1 MSYQKNLRYALMSGK
16 ASDMFIVIPVTIAAA
31 FSNSGT
37 QVAPLPGS
45 SALCSLKSNFLNL
58 FDQAD
63 ISVQGKPLVSVRTNK
78 RHYHHNLLKLISIFV
93 STSN

>member
-37 QVAPLPGS
+37 QVAPS
-45 SALCSLKSNFLNL
+45 SSPWF
-58 FDQAD
+58 
-63 ISVQGKPLVSVRTNK
+63 
-78 RHYHHNLLKLISIFV
+78 
-93 STSN
+93 